1 MTISNKAKE
10 SFKIALAMVITYGIS
25 LAMDWDKTFWAALSV
40 IFCSLATAGESINA
54 SIDRIAGT
62 AVAAILALLLVS
74 VFPQDRWL
82 FLLSLSAIIAVC
94 SYHMTGGSLRKSV
107 WFNAGFNLPIIAI
120 LGESG
125 GLIGPTSFDMA
136 ILRVQQTALGA
147 IVYSLVAVLV
157 WPRRGDEDFV
167 NTVRGICRSQHQ
179 LFSGYIHLLFG
190 KAAVGD
196 MQEPISKVAAQLPT
210 LGSKLEGAAY
220 DSPDVRLMAGAWVS
234 HLRNVRALHM
244 AFDRWGSGFEELKGL
259 DLRRYMPGWDN
270 FIAGVETCFQGV
282 DRLLSGQPALHD
294 RKVLEL
300 PLDEQALGE
309 LSHFQRAA
317 VVSCRDRVLAIGS
330 LAASLF
336 DSAGRIRSGE
346 PRAEDEDGPRERP
359 EPWTIDL
366 DRLSTTIRQTTA
378 LWLVFLAVIYVEAVP
393 IVVAIVALTNAFSM
407 VLGQLPHAPA
417 TMMYKPVIQGGLFGG
432 AFYMFIMPHLSGFW
446 QFGSFLFVAIFA
458 VAYIF
463 SDPRAALTRGMWMT
477 MLVLIMGADN
487 QQVFSFLVFAN
498 WFIVGVLFVTFM
510 AIAWRF
516 PISFRP
522 EDRLHAQFRRYWQS
536 AAFLLKKLAVAGGS
550 DRLYR
555 WQRAFHGHQ
564 LAALPPRLKVWASV
578 LSPAALADADRKHL
592 EALLRSM
599 QLFSHRM
606 RDLQEVHHDAMQ
618 LERIGQLRSRGDNLR
633 TSLARSMEQLAQDP
647 AAFSSSRCRDQLDQ
661 AEDALQRLV
670 EELLGDAEL
679 TREEGQR
686 VYRLLGSYRGLQGA
700 FRGVVVELEHID
712 WPRLR
717 EARF

>member
-1 MTISNKAKE
+1 MSQR
-10 SFKIALAMVITYGIS
+10 FKSAFKVALAMVVTYGIS
-25 LAMDWDKTFWAALSV
+25 LGMDWDKTFWAGLSV

-62 AVAAILALLLVS
+62 AVASILALLLVS

-82 FLLSLSAIIAVC
+82 FLISLSAIIAVC

-107 WFNAGFNLPIIAI
+107 WFNAGFNLPIIAL
-120 LGESG
+120 LGQSG

-167 NTVRGICRSQHQ
+167 NTVRDFCRSQHQ
-179 LFSGYIHLLFG
+179 LFSEYICLLEG
-190 KAAVGD
+190 KAAVRD
-196 MQEPISKVAAQLPT
+196 LQKPMSKLAAQLPT

-220 DSPDVRLMAGAWVS
+220 DSPDVRLMAGAWAS

-244 AFDRWGSGFEELKGL
+244 AFDRWGSGFEELEGL
-259 DLRRYMPGWDN
+259 DLRCYMPDWES
-270 FIAGVETCFQGV
+270 FIAGVESCFQGV
-282 DRLLSGQPALHD
+282 DRLLSGQPAVHD

-300 PLDEQALGE
+300 PLDERALGE
-309 LSHFQRAA
+309 LPYFQRAA
-317 VVSCRDRVLAIGS
+317 VVSCRDRVLAIGN
-330 LAASLF
+330 LAAALF
-336 DSAGRIRSGE
+336 DSASRIRSGE
-346 PRAEDEDGPRERP
+346 PQAENEDSRRERP
-359 EPWTIDL
+359 ETWSIDL

-393 IVVAIVALTNAFSM
+393 IVVATVALTNAFSM
-407 VLGQLPHAPA
+407 ALGQLPHAPA
-417 TMMYKPVIQGGLFGG
+417 TIMYKPVIQGGLFGG
-432 AFYMFIMPHLSGFW
+432 TFYMFIMPHLSSFW
-446 QFGSFLFVAIFA
+446 VFGSFLFAAIFA

-487 QQVFSFLVFAN
+487 QQDYSFLVFAN

-516 PISFRP
+516 PISFRS
-522 EDRLHAQFRRYWQS
+522 EDRLRAQFRRYWQS
-536 AAFLLKKLAVAGGS
+536 AAFMLRELAVAGGG

-555 WQRAFHGHQ
+555 WRRAFHGHQ
-564 LAALPPRLKVWASV
+564 LSALPPRLKVWTSV
-578 LSPAALADADRKHL
+578 LSPAALKDADRKHL

-599 QLFSHRM
+599 QLFSHRV
-606 RDLQEVHHDAMQ
+606 RDLQEAHRDAMQ
-618 LERIGQLRSRGDNLR
+618 LQHIGQLHSRGDNLR
-633 TSLARSMEQLAQDP
+633 TGLAMSMEQLAQDN

-661 AEDALQRLV
+661 AEDGLQRLV

-679 TREEGQR
+679 TREEGQC
-686 VYRLLGSYRGLQGA
+686 VYRLLGAYRGLQGA
-700 FRGVVVELEHID
+700 FRSVVVELEHID

>member
-1 MTISNKAKE
+1 MSISTRTKE
-10 SFKIALAMVITYGIS
+10 AIKIALAMVITYGIS

-125 GLIGPTSFDMA
+125 GSIGPATFDMV

-167 NTVRGICRSQHQ
+167 NTVRDICRSQHQ
-179 LFSGYIHLLFG
+179 LFSGYICLLVG
-190 KAAVGD
+190 KATVGD
-196 MQEPISKVAAQLPT
+196 LQEPMSKVAAQLPT

-220 DSPDVRLMAGAWVS
+220 DSPDVRLMAGAWAS

-244 AFDRWGSGFEELKGL
+244 AFDRWVSGFEELERL
-259 DLRRYMPGWDN
+259 DLRRYMPDWDN

-300 PLDEQALGE
+300 PLDKRALGE

-336 DSAGRIRSGE
+336 DSASRIRSGE
-346 PRAEDEDGPRERP
+346 PRAEYEDGPRERP

-378 LWLVFLAVIYVEAVP
+378 LWLVFLAIIYVEAVP
-393 IVVAIVALTNAFSM
+393 FVVATVALTNAFSM
-407 VLGQLPHAPA
+407 ALGQLPHAPA

-446 QFGSFLFVAIFA
+446 EFGSFLFAAIFA

-477 MLVLIMGADN
+477 MLVLIIGADN
-487 QQVFSFLVFAN
+487 QQDYSFLVFAN
-498 WFIVGVLFVTFM
+498 WFLVGVLFVTFM

-522 EDRLHAQFRRYWQS
+522 EDRLRAQFRRYWQS
-536 AAFLLKKLAVAGGS
+536 AAFLLRELAVAGGG

-555 WQRAFHGHQ
+555 WRRAFHGHQ
-564 LAALPPRLKVWASV
+564 LTALPPRLKVWASV
-578 LSPAALADADRKHL
+578 LSPAALKDADRKHL
-592 EALLRSM
+592 VALLRSM

-606 RDLQEVHHDAMQ
+606 RDLQDAHRDAVQ
-618 LERIGQLRSRGDNLR
+618 LQRIGQLRSRGDNLR
-633 TSLARSMEQLAQDP
+633 TSLAMSMEQLAQDP
-647 AAFSSSRCRDQLDQ
+647 VAFSSSRCRKQLDQ
-661 AEDALQRLV
+661 AEDALQRFV

-679 TREEGQR
+679 TREEGKS

-700 FRGVVVELEHID
+700 FRGVVVNLEHID

>member
-1 MTISNKAKE
+1 
-10 SFKIALAMVITYGIS
+10 MVITYGIS
-25 LAMDWDKTFWAALSV
+25 LGMDWDKTFWAALSV

-62 AVAAILALLLVS
+62 AVAAILGLLLVS

-82 FLLSLSAIIAVC
+82 FLLSLSAIIALC
-94 SYHMTGGSLRKSV
+94 SYRMTGSSLRKSV
-107 WFNAGFNLPIIAI
+107 WFNAGFNLPIIVI

-125 GLIGPTSFDMA
+125 GSIAPTTFDMA

-157 WPRRGDEDFV
+157 WPRRGDENFV
-167 NTVRGICRSQHQ
+167 NTVRDICRSQHQ
-179 LFSGYIHLLFG
+179 IFSGYIYLLLG
-190 KAAVGD
+190 KAPVGD
-196 MQEPISKVAAQLPT
+196 LQKPMAKMAAQLPT
-210 LGSKLEGAAY
+210 LDSKLEGAVY
-220 DSPDVRLMAGAWVS
+220 DSTDVRLMAGVWAS
-234 HLRNVRALHM
+234 HLRNLRALQI
-244 AFDRWGSGFEELKGL
+244 AFDRWSSGFEELEGL
-259 DLRRYMPGWDN
+259 DLRRYMPDWDN

-282 DRLLSGQPALHD
+282 DRLLSGQPALYD

-300 PLDEQALGE
+300 PLDERALGE

-317 VVSCRDRVLAIGS
+317 VVSCRDRILAIGN

-336 DSAGRIRSGE
+336 DSARHIRSGE
-346 PRAEDEDGPRERP
+346 PRAEYEDGPPERP
-359 EPWTIDL
+359 ETWTIDL

-378 LWLVFLAVIYVEAVP
+378 LWLVFLAIIYVEAVP
-393 IVVAIVALTNAFSM
+393 IAVATVALTNAFSM
-407 VLGQLPHAPA
+407 VLGRLPQAPA
-417 TMMYKPVIQGGLFGG
+417 KMLYKPVIQGGLFGG

-446 QFGSFLFVAIFA
+446 EFGSFLFAAIFA

-487 QQVFSFLVFAN
+487 QQVYSFLEFSN
-498 WFIVGVLFVTFM
+498 WFLVGVLFVTFM

-522 EDRLHAQFRRYWQS
+522 EDRLRAQFRRYWQS
-536 AAFLLKKLAVAGGS
+536 AAFLLRDLAVTGGN

-555 WQRAFHGHQ
+555 WRRAFHGHQ
-564 LAALPPRLKVWASV
+564 LTALPPRFKVWTSV
-578 LSPAALADADRKHL
+578 LSPAALEDADRKHL

-599 QLFSHRM
+599 QLFSYRM
-606 RDLQEVHHDAMQ
+606 QDLQETHRDAMQ
-618 LERIGQLRSRGDNLR
+618 LQRIGQLRSRGNNLH
-633 TSLARSMEQLAQDP
+633 TNLAMFMEQLAQDP

-661 AEDALQRLV
+661 AENALQRLV
-670 EELLGDAEL
+670 EEKLGDAEL
-679 TREEGQR
+679 AREEGQR
-686 VYRLLGSYRGLQGA
+686 VYGLLGSYRGLLGA
-700 FRGVVVELEHID
+700 FRSVLVELEHVD

-717 EARF
+717 EERF